1 MGLWTTLLQSMR
13 LKKGSRFRRMN
24 AAPPRASTESEA
36 DETTYVLKRPPTSET
51 EEAHAPLKVKKLS
64 PNATLPVR
72 ASPGAAGY
80 DLFSSEDCVIEPR
93 TRKVVKTDLSMAI
106 PPRHYGR
113 VAPRS
118 GLSFKFG
125 IDIAAGVIDCDYRGP
140 LGIVMVNNGPNSFQV
155 KTGDRVAQML
165 LERVST
171 PEVEEVDELDDT
183 ARGTS
188 GFGSTGTST
197 LPDTKKE

>member
-1 MGLWTTLLQSMR
+1 MGLWATIVYSMR
-13 LKKGSRFRRMN
+13 LKKGSRFRPMN
-24 AAPPRASTESEA
+24 AAPLRASTESEA
-36 DETTYVLKRPPTSET
+36 DETTYVLKRPPPPET

-72 ASPGAAGY
+72 ASAGAAGY

-93 TRKVVKTDLSMAI
+93 TRKVVKTDLSMQI

-183 ARGTS
+183 TRGTA

-197 LPDTKKE
+197 LPDTKTE